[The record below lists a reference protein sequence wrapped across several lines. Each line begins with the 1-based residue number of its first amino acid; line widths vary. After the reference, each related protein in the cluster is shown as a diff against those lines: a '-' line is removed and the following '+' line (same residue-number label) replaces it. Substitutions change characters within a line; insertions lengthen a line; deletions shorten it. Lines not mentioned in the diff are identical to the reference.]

1 MKYLSFINQ
10 IDALAINIARAS
22 IPENLKTLL
31 LHQNNVELESKNLH
45 TNNNHIR
52 LISNECFL
60 DFRAYPQVPFSHP

>member
-1 MKYLSFINQ
+1 MTYMSFINQ
-10 IDALAINIARAS
+10 IDALAINMARAS

-52 LISNECFL
+52 
-60 DFRAYPQVPFSHP
+60 